1 MWAVLPV
8 AAMPLLHSTA
18 ERDAKGV
25 IATMHRQHLNY
36 TQKGLTSQ
44 EKTPESVSIIP
55 FLSGHLSIEHPI
67 EGPAD
72 VYERRHPG
80 GRREWRLLCQ
90 GL

>member
-36 TQKGLTSQ
+36 TQKAPASQ
-44 EKTPESVSIIP
+44 VKSLERTDVSL
-55 FLSGHLSIEHPI
+55 FLSGHLSAERPTA
-67 EGPAD
+67 GPAG
-72 VYERRHPG
+72 VYGKTDPNG
-80 GRREWRLLCQ
+80 CP
-90 GL
+90 